1 MVNSVFQE
9 IKFVFLK
16 FCLELSLDKDFKG
29 DSKPFSWFSTLQGRY
44 KLQTLALICILGL
57 LWLWG

>member
-9 IKFVFLK
+9 LKFLFLK
-16 FCLELSLDKDFKG
+16 LVLEVLFSLSLDKDFKG

-44 KLQTLALICILGL
+44 NPSKP
-57 LWLWG
+57 